1 MVEKFLHTSDLPWV
15 FFLFCLVNR
24 ISYSFPPCFLR
35 CELLF
40 ISYISPQMHHVDM
53 ALAQES
59 PCVFHAIHLLEQE
72 RKLLRIP
79 PQPHA
84 SGCADAYF
92 VQAPRCAWRIPS
104 NEKERRLARCASTRH
119 TFPHGFLYTN
129 AADTFFGVSRIHALY
144 TYIPNR
150 SLAALL
156 ANAKHRTECHRT

>member
-1 MVEKFLHTSDLPWV
+1 MVEKFLHTSDLLRV
-15 FFLFCLVNR
+15 FLLFCLVKR
-24 ISYSFPPCFLR
+24 ISYSFPPYFLR
-35 CELLF
+35 CEPVF

-59 PCVFHAIHLLEQE
+59 PCVFHAIHLFEQE

-84 SGCADAYF
+84 SGCTDAYF

-119 TFPHGFLYTN
+119 TFPMAPYTQMRLTPSLAS
-129 AADTFFGVSRIHALY
+129 AAFALY
-144 TYIPNR
+144 IPIY
-150 SLAALL
+150 ALL
-156 ANAKHRTECHRT
+156 PEPQSCDSLSEC